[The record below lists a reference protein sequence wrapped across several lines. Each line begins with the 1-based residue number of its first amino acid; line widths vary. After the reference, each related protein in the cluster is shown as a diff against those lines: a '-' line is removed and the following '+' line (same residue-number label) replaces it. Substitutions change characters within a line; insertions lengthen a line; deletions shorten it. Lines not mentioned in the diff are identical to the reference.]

1 MPGQITFSFT
11 NPINESLQ
19 ICDSVYY
26 CPTQSHGGFNTVDN
40 ENLSLTGIVHIGP
53 CTNIW
58 IDNTV
63 FPPTYNIDVKCSD
76 GTCGLPTYT
85 NTQCLEILSSYRTP
99 YYIMFNK
106 STQTNRNSLL
116 GYYAEVTL
124 GNDSPDIA
132 ELFMVSTEISESS
145 K

>member
-1 MPGQITFSFT
+1 
-11 NPINESLQ
+11 
-19 ICDSVYY
+19 
-26 CPTQSHGGFNTVDN
+26 
-40 ENLSLTGIVHIGP
+40 
-53 CTNIW
+53 
-58 IDNTV
+58 V
-63 FPPTYNIDVKCSD
+63 FPPVYNIDVECSD

-85 NTQCLEILSSYRTP
+85 SPQCLEILSSYRTP

-124 GNDSPDIA
+124 GNDSPDVA